1 MDRFSCC
8 FNAGSIFTYFDKNF
22 VNSFAVTHDPIFS
35 NFSPLCRISWPL
47 SDHGPQPGFRPI
59 AGARPRQPGGQDDQQ
74 QAAGQE
80 ERAEEGEGQD
90 RSQRE
95 EVPGEEGGGGEEEED
110 REEVGAGEVERGE
123 ECGR

>member
-1 MDRFSCC
+1 MIPS
-8 FNAGSIFTYFDKNF
+8 S
-22 VNSFAVTHDPIFS
+22 PIS
-35 NFSPLCRISWPL
+35 LLLDISLCRISWHL
-47 SDHGPQPGFRPI
+47 ADHGPQPGFRPI
-59 AGARPRQPGGQDDQQ
+59 AGACPGQPGGQDDQQ

-80 ERAEEGEGQD
+80 EGAEEGEGQD

-110 REEVGAGEVERGE
+110 RKEVGAGEVERGE